1 MLFLLNFMFV
11 DNFSRFFLF
20 FEYIIIIS
28 IYFKEMRKQRRWKK
42 YRFSHTVGK
51 NNMKI
56 MNYLNLRLEHTETIM
71 LK

>member
-11 DNFSRFFLF
+11 DNFSRIFFIF
-20 FEYIIIIS
+20 RIYYYY
-28 IYFKEMRKQRRWKK
+28 IYFKGMRKQRRWKK
-42 YRFSHTVGK
+42 YRFSYTVGK